1 MQWKLRNMPSG
12 KTKVEKIVHWF
23 KNNPILAW
31 IIVGGIIVIS
41 IAAFTGALS
50 ELKESVI
57 SIFPPQKVI
66 FSTDKYYQEDE
77 EIILNF
83 SLINKDKKKTRIIN
97 DIQLEILA
105 IGGLEMWAAI
115 PREELEPTNFIIEF
129 KNNKK
134 SLKINETSYKENIEN
149 ISLLKEEKAYILEP
163 REAFPLSTKFKL
175 NIASPIA
182 TSNILFRLV
191 VIYQD
196 LLSKKKVIFS
206 DNIYQI
212 QSVLNRPRRT
222 VKDKIFFTGYKKW
235 STKKF
240 IEDNLNILRKGLT
253 LPLGDV
259 IFITALG
266 KMHNK
271 RIVPVLINSL
281 EKYEYDPHFFGC
293 LTKALANSKDKR
305 AIKPLIKIVDENK
318 TRDVFDELNKLSATR
333 ALERIGDKSVVPS
346 IKKFFE
352 ESDSFYLKIEIAQ
365 ALNKLGEN
373 YDLTDIIIDALDNDD
388 TNALFFIK
396 KYECFDEKLVELLIK
411 KLHSEEDYRIK
422 DSYRRTLEEFLL
434 SDSIS
439 EFSKNLIRRTLN

>member
-1 MQWKLRNMPSG
+1 MPSG

-31 IIVGGIIVIS
+31 IIVGGLIVIS
-41 IAAFTGALS
+41 IAAFTGAL
-50 ELKESVI
+50 LKLEEFVV

-77 EIILNF
+77 EIILDF

-105 IGGLEMWAAI
+105 IGGIEMWAAI

-134 SLKINETSYKENIEN
+134 SLEINETSYEKN

-163 REAFPLSTKFKL
+163 RELFPLSTKFKL
-175 NIASPIA
+175 NIAFPIA
-182 TSNILFRLV
+182 MSNILFRLV

-196 LLSKKKVIFS
+196 LSFKKKVIFS

-212 QSVLNRPRRT
+212 QPVLNRPCRT
-222 VKDKIFFTGYKKW
+222 EKDKIFFTGYKKW
-235 STKKF
+235 STKEF
-240 IEDNLNILRKGLT
+240 IEDNLNVLRKGLT
-253 LPLGDV
+253 LPTGNE
-259 IFITALG
+259 IFIPALG

-281 EKYEYDPHFFGC
+281 EKYEYDPHFFGYI
-293 LTKALANSKDKR
+293 TEALANSKDKR
-305 AIKPLIKIVDENK
+305 AIKPLIKIVDENIK
-318 TRDVFDELNKLSATR
+318 GTPWKESNKLSAIH
-333 ALERIGDKSVVPS
+333 ALVKIGDKSVVPS
-346 IKKFFE
+346 IKRFFNE
-352 ESDSFYLKIEIAQ
+352 VHSSYFKIKTAQ

-373 YDLTDIIIDALDNDD
+373 YDTTDIII
-388 TNALFFIK
+388 NALNADDFNMLVFIS
-396 KYECFDEKLVELLIK
+396 KYEYFDEKLVEILIK
-411 KLHSEEDYRIK
+411 KLQSEEDYRIK
-422 DSYRRTLEEFLL
+422 DSYKKTLEEFLL

-439 EFSKNLIRRTLN
+439 EYSKNLIREALNRQKN